1 MRTYRNSLC
10 KIVPPLKSPTITR
23 LPFVVQ
29 SKTSPKANHHQLP
42 LVNFSFSAKR
52 VVFSISGSVQP
63 LEKGQEAIGFGSGV
77 YKYSIGYF
85 QVFSCQSSSIPTHGT
100 ELRRDLRSTLHFS
113 PENLRISK
121 FHWVGIFTR
130 QKLVSELVTQKGSQC
145 ICNDWT
151 RFQWFSRPKYQ
162 LSPIA
167 CHTYLESLHNKAIR
181 QFRLS
186 GNNFSAS

>member
-63 LEKGQEAIGFGSGV
+63 LEKGQEASGFGSGV

-100 ELRRDLRSTLHFS
+100 
-113 PENLRISK
+113 
-121 FHWVGIFTR
+121 HWVIHSWFIIQSDWPGNVRASGQIASNFLTLASWR
-130 QKLVSELVTQKGSQC
+130 LKVNGAIGPLAHPPTPEFHYLLVFARKSNSTKGTKKI
-145 ICNDWT
+145 ICV
-151 RFQWFSRPKYQ
+151 
-162 LSPIA
+162 
-167 CHTYLESLHNKAIR
+167 
-181 QFRLS
+181 
-186 GNNFSAS
+186 